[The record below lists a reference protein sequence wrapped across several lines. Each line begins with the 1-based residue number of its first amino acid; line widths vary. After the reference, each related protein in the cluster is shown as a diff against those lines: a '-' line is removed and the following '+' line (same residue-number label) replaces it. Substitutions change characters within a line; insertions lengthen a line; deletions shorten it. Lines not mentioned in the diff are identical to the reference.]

1 MEEVE
6 LFKNGKRYDG
16 RKIEELRSVKIQ
28 AHVLN
33 DADGSAYLEWGNNKI
48 IVGVYGP
55 KECIP
60 RHLANPYG
68 AVIKCIYNMSPFS
81 SLGEH
86 GRSGPSRRSRELS
99 MVIGQVFENLIEKD
113 KFPRASI
120 EIFVDVLQG
129 DGGTRCAAVTAA
141 SVALADAGIP
151 MKDMVAAIAVGKVKD
166 NVVIDLDYIEDSQGQ
181 ADCAIAFSNRNK
193 DILLLQMEGEM
204 SKDDIKKA
212 FELALIAEEKLHQ
225 LQVDALKEVY
235 ISVKEEDTFVDM

>member
-16 RKIEELRSVKIQ
+16 RTVEELRHVKIK

-60 RHLANPYG
+60 RHLASPYG
-68 AVIKCIYNMSPFS
+68 AVVKCIYNMSPFS

-99 MVIGQVFENLIEKD
+99 MVIGQVFENVIERE
-113 KFPRASI
+113 KFPKAAI

-151 MKDMVAAIAVGKVKD
+151 MKDMVSAVAVGKVKD
-166 NVVIDLDYIEDSQGQ
+166 TVVIDLDYVEDSQGQ
-181 ADCAIAFSNRNK
+181 ADCAIAFANRNK
-193 DILLLQMEGEM
+193 EVLLLQMEGEM
-204 SKDDIKKA
+204 SKEDMQKA
-212 FELALIAEEKLHQ
+212 FELASIAQERLHQ
-225 LQVDALKEVY
+225 LQVEALKEVY
-235 ISVKEEDTFVDM
+235 MHINEGDAFVDI